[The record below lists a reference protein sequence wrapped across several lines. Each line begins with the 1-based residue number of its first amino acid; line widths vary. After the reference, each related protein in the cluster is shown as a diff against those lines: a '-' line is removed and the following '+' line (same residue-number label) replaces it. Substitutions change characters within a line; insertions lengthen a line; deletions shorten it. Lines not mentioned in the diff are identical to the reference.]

1 MPVMN
6 SASHMMRMQTLK
18 SKKRKQQARKQQ
30 HANKQRQYPIS
41 KYVTDIQGSYSHYE
55 GERNQNG
62 ENHGY
67 GIHYTIDYMYEG
79 YWFNNKFHGE
89 GLLYIYSGDFYDCTW
104 QHGVIQGIGRIK
116 KNGVIYF
123 GLMRTNKAINAI
135 EYSRRSRRL
144 SNFPPENNGL
154 VFPKKKRRK
163 IQKTTYKTILDD
175 HLPLIISFIVTF
187 LLLRFL

>member
-1 MPVMN
+1 MPIMN
-6 SASHMMRMQTLK
+6 TASHMMRMQTLK
-18 SKKRKQQARKQQ
+18 SKKRKQQARKQKQ
-30 HANKQRQYPIS
+30 TEKQRQYPIS

-62 ENHGY
+62 ENQGY

-104 QHGVIQGIGRIK
+104 QHGVIHGIGQIK
-116 KNGVIYF
+116 KNGVIHF

-163 IQKTTYKTILDD
+163 IQKITYNTILDD

-187 LLLRFL
+187 LLLRLL

>member
-1 MPVMN
+1 MPIMN
-6 SASHMMRMQTLK
+6 SASHMMRMQMLR
-18 SKKRKQQARKQQ
+18 SKKRKEQARKQKQ
-30 HANKQRQYPIS
+30 TGKQRQYPTS

>member
-1 MPVMN
+1 MPIMN
-6 SASHMMRMQTLK
+6 TASHMMRMQTLK
-18 SKKRKQQARKQQ
+18 SKKRKEQARKQKQ
-30 HANKQRQYPIS
+30 TEKQRQYPIS

-123 GLMRTNKAINAI
+123 GLMRTNKANNTID
-135 EYSRRSRRL
+135 YSRRSRRL

-154 VFPKKKRRK
+154 VFPKKIRK
-163 IQKTTYKTILDD
+163 KKHKITYNTILDD